1 MATSM
6 SLMTFTPE
14 RARAM
19 IQSTVM
25 MRGIA
30 AKMTW
35 FGRPA
40 RDPPR
45 LYEWRTLAC
54 LEVVDLVDEA
64 LKFRDNVAALLVGE
78 VYRIRHCQA
87 VHARS

>member
-1 MATSM
+1 MIAQTL
-6 SLMTFTPE
+6 LMC
-14 RARAM
+14 
-19 IQSTVM
+19 
-25 MRGIA
+25 GIA
-30 AKMTW
+30 ARMTW

-64 LKFRDNVAALLVGE
+64 LMFRDGVAALLVGE
-78 VYRIRHCQA
+78 VNRIHHCQA